1 MDDQTR
7 SVNANT
13 ILTGQSAEQQA
24 TPPGQSSTGGGGNQ
38 PADDDSNA
46 TLWQELSPVL
56 APIPFAIVIFLF
68 SLLANARG
76 IYYITPL
83 PLGLILL
90 ALVVIQGTCLYY
102 AGNQTTPWM
111 LSLIG
116 GYVVFVLVGAYV
128 FFGLGGSLFTLVLLV
143 ILALIFG
150 RRFTRQVPVGYV
162 DVVVTPRGRSHTLTP
177 GFNLLYPWEK
187 VLVRLPT
194 KEIRWR
200 TTPPVHVSISRDQ
213 EADIV
218 ADITYQLA
226 EDVADIAV
234 LHMTNWEEDLH
245 QYFLGDLKSIINDIP
260 PDDILSWAHHLH
272 DHPPVSDDPANPVV
286 ETRWDRLNKTLLW
299 HLQSEMAQRGIQV
312 NMVHVQDIT
321 VLSHYAFANTQT
333 RPMMDTGAYRGQQ
346 PQQPRQAP
354 QPGQYSMPSS
364 SSPPPRSQQQPP
376 QQPPT
381 ETFKAPP
388 AAPAQ
393 AQQAQHEQT
402 AQSPRIVLPPPT
414 TANVSTPLR
423 PGVIQG
429 MIDSYKAVNDQ
440 LINDPNFIMEL
451 AARFKAV
458 ADNPEANAQFP
469 VDAEK
474 AAYNLLRRANLILE
488 SEEHHHHHSGP
499 PPTPAPVERRP
510 HRTPI
515 PPNDNLAYGG

>member
-1 MDDQTR
+1 MEDQTR
-7 SVNANT
+7 AVNANT
-13 ILTGQSAEQQA
+13 ILTGQQAEQGA
-24 TPPGQSSTGGGGNQ
+24 TPPGQQPSAGAGGHP
-38 PADDDSNA
+38 PAGDNSNA
-46 TLWQELSPVL
+46 TLWQELSPIL

-83 PLGLILL
+83 PLGMILL

-102 AGNQTTPWM
+102 AGNRQTLWM

-116 GYVVFVLVGAYV
+116 GYVLFVLVGAYV
-128 FFGLGGSLFTLVLLV
+128 FFGLGGSLFALVLLI
-143 ILALIFG
+143 ILGLLFG
-150 RRFTRQVPVGYV
+150 RRFTRQVPVGYA
-162 DVVVTPRGRSHTLTP
+162 DVVVTPSGRSHTLTP
-177 GFNLLYPWEK
+177 GFNLIYPWEK
-187 VLVRLPT
+187 TLVRLPT

-200 TTPPVHVSISRDQ
+200 TAPPVHVTISRDQ

-234 LHMTNWEEDLH
+234 LHMASWEEDLH
-245 QYFLGDLKSIINDIP
+245 QYFLADLKSIINDIP
-260 PDDILSWAHHLH
+260 SNEILSWADHLH
-272 DHPPVSDDPANPVV
+272 DHSAVSDDPANPVV
-286 ETRWDRLNKTLLW
+286 ETRWDRLNKQLLW

-321 VLSHYAFANTQT
+321 VLSHRSFANSPT
-333 RPMMDTGAYRGQQ
+333 RPMMDTVPYRGQQ
-346 PQQPRQAP
+346 QQQPRQP
-354 QPGQYSMPSS
+354 QPQPQYSVPP
-364 SSPPPRSQQQPP
+364 SPPPHLQPHQP

-381 ETFKAPP
+381 ETFKAP
-388 AAPAQ
+388 APPPVQ
-393 AQQAQHEQT
+393 AQQAPQEQAT
-402 AQSPRIVLPPPT
+402 QSPRIVLP
-414 TANVSTPLR
+414 ASTVNAPAPLR

-429 MIDSYKAVNDQ
+429 MLDSYKAVNDQ

-488 SEEHHHHHSGP
+488 SEEHHHHSGQA
-499 PPTPAPVERRP
+499 PAAVPVERKP
-510 HRTPI
+510 HRPPN

>member
-7 SVNANT
+7 AVNANA
-13 ILTGQSAEQQA
+13 ILTGQDAGQEA
-24 TPPGQSSTGGGGNQ
+24 TPSGQSSAGGGGNP
-38 PADDDSNA
+38 PAGDDSNA

-76 IYYITPL
+76 LYNITPL

-102 AGNQTTPWM
+102 AGNRQTPWM

-116 GYVVFVLVGAYV
+116 GYVAFVLVGAYV

-143 ILALIFG
+143 ILGLLFA

-177 GFNLLYPWEK
+177 GFNLIYPWEK

-200 TTPPVHVSISRDQ
+200 TTPPVHITISRDQ

-234 LHMTNWEEDLH
+234 LHMANWEEDLH
-245 QYFLGDLKSIINDIP
+245 QYFLGDLRSIVNDIP
-260 PDDILSWAHHLH
+260 PDEILSWAHHIH
-272 DHPPVSDDPANPVV
+272 DHSPVSDDPANPVV
-286 ETRWDRLNKTLLW
+286 ETRWDRLNKKLLW

-321 VLSHYAFANTQT
+321 VLSQYYFANSQT
-333 RPMMDTGAYRGQQ
+333 RPMMDTGKVRGQQ
-346 PQQPRQAP
+346 PQQAWQPQ
-354 QPGQYSMPSS
+354 QPGQFSIP
-364 SSPPPRSQQQPP
+364 SSPPPPSQPQPP

-388 AAPAQ
+388 AAAAQ
-393 AQQAQHEQT
+393 AQQEQT
-402 AQSPRIVLPPPT
+402 TQSPRIVLPPPG
-414 TANVSTPLR
+414 ANVSAPLR

-429 MIDSYKAVNDQ
+429 MIDSYKAVNEQ

-458 ADNPEANAQFP
+458 ADNPEANAYFP

-474 AAYNLLRRANLILE
+474 AAYNLIRRANLILE
-488 SEEHHHHHSGP
+488 AEEHHHHSGP
-499 PPTPAPVERRP
+499 TPAPATVERRP
-510 HRTPI
+510 HRAPN